1 MDGETVYMHIL
12 SVVVVITGVL
22 HVDPVNPGTHSTPTF
37 TFTSMSVICIESES
51 ASVPSGKSVSSGIN
65 LAVPST
71 PFLGA
76 LINTPIL
83 GFVARYS
90 GSRLSAPGPRFSV

>member
-1 MDGETVYMHIL
+1 MSNPIPKEGMLKEKLIL
-12 SVVVVITGVL
+12 SVVVVITGVV
-22 HVDPVNPGTHSTPTF
+22 HVDLVNPGTHSTPTF

-51 ASVPSGKSVSSGIN
+51 ASVPSGKSVSSRVN

-76 LINTPIL
+76 LILGYLLLDIL
-83 GFVARYS
+83 D
-90 GSRLSAPGPRFSV
+90 

>member
-1 MDGETVYMHIL
+1 MHIL

-22 HVDPVNPGTHSTPTF
+22 HVDPVNPGAHSTPTF

-51 ASVPSGKSVSSGIN
+51 AS
-65 LAVPST
+65 T

-83 GFVARYS
+83 GFVSDIYS
-90 GSRLSAPGPRFSV
+90 SS

>member
-1 MDGETVYMHIL
+1 MHIL
-12 SVVVVITGVL
+12 SVVVVIIGVL
-22 HVDPVNPGTHSTPTF
+22 HVDPVKVNPGAHSTPTF

-51 ASVPSGKSVSSGIN
+51 ASVPSGKSVSSGVN